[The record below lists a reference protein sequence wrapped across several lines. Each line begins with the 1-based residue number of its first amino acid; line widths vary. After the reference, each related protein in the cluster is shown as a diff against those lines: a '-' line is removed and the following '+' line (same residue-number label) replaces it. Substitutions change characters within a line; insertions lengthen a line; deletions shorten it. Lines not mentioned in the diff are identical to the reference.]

1 MSLHPKSI
9 EPVPEETARIAR
21 AAFPKGNVY
30 LRLRDELGSP
40 YTDET
45 FADLFPTHGQP
56 AEAPWRL
63 AVITLLQFAEALSD
77 RQAAEAVRA
86 RLDWKYLLGLPV
98 EDAGFDASVLCE
110 FRARLL
116 AGGAAQRLLDVLL
129 ERFREHG
136 LLKARGRQRTDSTH
150 VLSAVRAL
158 NRLQGVGE
166 TMRHALNSLAV
177 AAPDWLQPRLRPAW
191 PERYGHQ
198 VDEYRLPK
206 NDAARAA
213 LAATIG
219 ADGFELLEAIYAPE
233 APAWLRELPAV
244 ETLRRVWLQKY
255 YAPDGGPIR
264 WRSAADSPPAAR
276 LIHSPYDP
284 EARFGCKRDVT
295 WVGYKVHLTETC
307 EPDAPQL
314 VTHVETTPATTH
326 DARVV
331 EAIHADLARKE
342 LLPREHLVDTGYAD
356 AELLV
361 SSQRQY
367 GVDLFGPVLGDHSWQ
382 ARAATG
388 FDLSAFT
395 VDWAAH
401 TVTCP
406 EGHTSTKWCPSRD
419 AYGNEVIHIEFAAA
433 DCRACPS
440 RPRCTRAVKEPR
452 EMGLR
457 PQAQH
462 EALRAA
468 RQRQTTA
475 AFKAEYAH
483 RAGVEGTLSQA
494 IHVSGLRRAR
504 YIGLAKTRLQHVIT
518 AAALNVVRA
527 SAWLAGIPQAQT
539 RQAPFVALAL
549 ATCPA

>member
-30 LRLRDELGSP
+30 LRLRDELGSL
-40 YTDET
+40 YTDEA

-63 AVITLLQFAEALSD
+63 AVITVLQFAEALSD

-86 RLDWKYLLGLPV
+86 RLDWKYLLSLPV

-110 FRARLL
+110 FRARLVV
-116 AGGAAQRLLDVLL
+116 GGAEQRLLDVLL

-136 LLKARGRQRTDSTH
+136 LLKARGRQRTDSTY

-158 NRLQGVGE
+158 NRLQCVGE

-177 AAPDWLQPRLRPAW
+177 AAPDWLRPRIRPAW
-191 PERYGHQ
+191 LERYAHQ
-198 VDEYRLPK
+198 FDDYRLPK
-206 NDAARAA
+206 KEAERAA
-213 LAATIG
+213 LAALIG
-219 ADGFELLEAIYAPE
+219 ADGFELLEAIYAPA
-233 APAWLRELPAV
+233 APGWLREVPAV
-244 ETLRRVWLQKY
+244 ETLRRVWLQQY
-255 YAPDGGPIR
+255 YARAGGPIR
-264 WRSAADSPPAAR
+264 WRSSADSPPAQL
-276 LIHSPYDP
+276 LINSPYDP
-284 EARFGCKRDVT
+284 EARYGGKRDLT
-295 WVGYKVHLTETC
+295 WVGYKAHLTETC
-307 EPDAPQL
+307 DPDAPQL

-326 DARVV
+326 DGQVV

-342 LLPREHLVDTGYAD
+342 LLPSEHLVDTGYPD
-356 AELLV
+356 SDLLV
-361 SSQRQY
+361 SSQKQY
-367 GVDLFGPVLGDHSWQ
+367 GVDLLGPVMGDTSWQ

-388 FDLSAFT
+388 FELSAFS

-401 TVTCP
+401 RVTCP
-406 EGHTSTKWCPSRD
+406 EGHGSVKWCPTHDRH
-419 AYGNEVIHIEFAAA
+419 GNEVIHIEFAAA

-440 RPRCTRAVKEPR
+440 RSRCTRAVAEPR

-457 PQAQH
+457 PRAQQ
-462 EALRAA
+462 EALWAA

-475 AFKAEYAH
+475 AFKEAYAR

-494 IHVSGLRRAR
+494 IHVCGLRRAK

-527 SAWLAGIPQAQT
+527 GAWLADIPRART

-549 ATCPA
+549 ATRPA

>member
-1 MSLHPKSI
+1 MHPKSI

-21 AAFPKGNVY
+21 AAFPKGNGY
-30 LRLRDELGSP
+30 LRLRDELGSL
-40 YTDET
+40 YTDEA

-63 AVITLLQFAEALSD
+63 AVVTLLQFAEALSD
-77 RQAAEAVRA
+77 RQTAEAVRA

-98 EDAGFDASVLCE
+98 EDPGFDASVLCE

-116 AGGAAQRLLDVLL
+116 SGGAEQRLLDVLL

-158 NRLQGVGE
+158 NRLQCVGE
-166 TMRHALNSLAV
+166 TLRHALNSLAV
-177 AAPDWLQPRLRPAW
+177 AAPDWLQPRIRPEW
-191 PERYGHQ
+191 LERYGHQ

-206 NDAARAA
+206 NDTERTA
-213 LAATIG
+213 LVATIG
-219 ADGFELLEAIYAPE
+219 ADGFELLESISAPE
-233 APAWLRELPAV
+233 APAWLRELLAV
-244 ETLRRVWLQKY
+244 ETLRQVWLQKY

-264 WRSAADSPPAAR
+264 WRSSADSPPAAR

-307 EPDAPQL
+307 DPDEPHL

-331 EAIHADLARKE
+331 PAIHADLARKD
-342 LLPREHLVDTGYAD
+342 LLPREHLVDSGYTD

-361 SSQRQY
+361 SSQTQY
-367 GVDLFGPVLGDHSWQ
+367 GIEILGPVLGDHSWQ
-382 ARAATG
+382 AREATG
-388 FDLSAFT
+388 FDLRAFT

-406 EGHTSTKWCPSRD
+406 EGHTSTKWCPTHD
-419 AYGNEVIHIEFAAA
+419 AYGSDVIRIEFATA

-440 RPRCTRAVKEPR
+440 RRRCTRSAKEPR

-457 PQAQH
+457 PQAQQ
-462 EALRAA
+462 EALWAA
-468 RQRQTTA
+468 RQRQLTLS
-475 AFKAEYAH
+475 FKEAYAR
-483 RAGVEGTLSQA
+483 RAGIEGTLSQA
-494 IHVSGLRRAR
+494 IHGCGLRRTK

-539 RQAPFVALAL
+539 RQAPFVTLAL
-549 ATCPA
+549 ATCPT

>member
-1 MSLHPKSI
+1 MLHPKPI

-21 AAFPKGNVY
+21 AAFPKGNIY
-30 LRLRDELGSP
+30 LRLRDEIGSL

-63 AVITLLQFAEALSD
+63 AVITVLQVAEALSD
-77 RQAAEAVRA
+77 RQTAEAVRA

-116 AGGAAQRLLDVLL
+116 AGGAEQRLLDVLL

-150 VLSAVRAL
+150 VLSAVRIL
-158 NRLQGVGE
+158 NRLQCVGE

-177 AAPDWLQPRLRPAW
+177 TAPEWLRPRIRPEW
-191 PERYGHQ
+191 LERYDHQ
-198 VDEYRLPK
+198 LDEYRLPK
-206 NDAARAA
+206 KEAERAV
-213 LAATIG
+213 LAVLMG
-219 ADGFELLEAIYAPE
+219 ADGFELLAGIFAPE
-233 APAWLRELPAV
+233 APGWLRELPAV
-244 ETLRRVWLQKY
+244 ETLRRVWLQQY
-255 YAPDGGPIR
+255 YAPDASPIR
-264 WRSAADSPPAAR
+264 WRSSTDSPPAHL
-276 LIHSPYDP
+276 LINSPYDP
-284 EARFGCKRDVT
+284 EARYSGKRNLT
-295 WVGYKVHLTETC
+295 WVGYKAHLTETC
-307 EPDAPQL
+307 EPDEPQV
-314 VTHVETTPATTH
+314 VTHVETTSATTH
-326 DARVV
+326 DGQVV
-331 EAIHADLARKE
+331 EAIHADLARKQ
-342 LLPREHLVDTGYAD
+342 LLPSEHIVDTGYVD
-356 AELLV
+356 SDLLV
-361 SSQRQY
+361 SSQTQY
-367 GVDLFGPVLGDHSWQ
+367 GVDLLGPVMGDTSWQ

-388 FDLSAFT
+388 FESAAFT
-395 VDWAAH
+395 VEWAARK
-401 TVTCP
+401 VTCP
-406 EGHTSTKWCPSRD
+406 EGHTSIKWCPTHDRH
-419 AYGNEVIHIEFAAA
+419 GNDVIHIEFAAA

-440 RPRCTRAVKEPR
+440 RPLCTRAATEPR

-457 PQAQH
+457 PQAQQQ
-462 EALRAA
+462 ALWAA

-475 AFKAEYAH
+475 SFKEEYAR

-494 IHVSGLRRAR
+494 IHVCGLRRAK

-527 SAWLAGIPQAQT
+527 GAWLAGVPRAQT

-549 ATCPA
+549 ATCTA

>member
-1 MSLHPKSI
+1 MSLHSKSI

-30 LRLRDELGSP
+30 LRLRDEIGSL
-40 YTDET
+40 YTDEA
-45 FADLFPTHGQP
+45 FADLFPAHGQP

-63 AVITLLQFAEALSD
+63 AVITVLQFAESLSD
-77 RQAAEAVRA
+77 RQAADAVRA

-116 AGGAAQRLLDVLL
+116 AGGAEHRLLDLLL
-129 ERFREHG
+129 ERFHEHK

-158 NRLQGVGE
+158 NRLQCVGE
-166 TMRHALNSLAV
+166 TMRHALNSVAV
-177 AAPDWLQPRLRPAW
+177 AAPEWLRPRIRSEW
-191 PERYGHQ
+191 IERYDHQ
-198 VDEYRLPK
+198 LDEYRLPK
-206 NDAARAA
+206 KEAERAA
-213 LAATIG
+213 LAELIG
-219 ADGFELLEAIYAPE
+219 ADGFELLDAIYTPE
-233 APAWLRELPAV
+233 APSWLWEVPAV
-244 ETLRRVWLQKY
+244 ETLRRVWLQQY
-255 YAPDGGPIR
+255 YAPDAGPIR
-264 WRSAADSPPAAR
+264 WRSSADLPPAHL
-276 LIHSPYDP
+276 LINSPYDP
-284 EARFGCKRDVT
+284 DARYGAKRDLT

-307 EPDAPQL
+307 DPDEPHV

-326 DARVV
+326 DGQVV

-342 LLPREHLVDTGYAD
+342 LLPREHIVDTAYVD
-356 AELLV
+356 SDLLV
-361 SSQRQY
+361 SSHAEY
-367 GVDLFGPVLGDHSWQ
+367 DVDLLGPVMADTSWQ
-382 ARAATG
+382 SRQANG
-388 FDLSAFT
+388 FQLAAFT

-401 TVTCP
+401 KVMCP
-406 EGHTSTKWCPSRD
+406 EGHTSVKWCPTHDRH
-419 AYGNEVIHIEFAAA
+419 GNDVIHIEFATA

-440 RPRCTRAVKEPR
+440 RSQCTRAAKEPR

-457 PQAQH
+457 PQAQQ
-462 EALRAA
+462 EALWAA

-475 AFKAEYAH
+475 SFKQEYAR

-494 IHVSGLRRAR
+494 IHVCDLRRAK

-527 SAWLAGIPQAQT
+527 GAWLAGVPHVQT
-539 RQAPFVALAL
+539 RQAPFVIL
-549 ATCPA
+549 ATCPT